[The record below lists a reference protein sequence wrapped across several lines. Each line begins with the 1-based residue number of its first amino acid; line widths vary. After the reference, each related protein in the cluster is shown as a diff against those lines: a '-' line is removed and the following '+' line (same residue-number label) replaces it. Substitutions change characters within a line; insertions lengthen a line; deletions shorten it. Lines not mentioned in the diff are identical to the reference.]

1 MMPYMTIKG
10 DVEVLHSKM
19 DKHGFMT
26 VHFEK
31 PDSKNCFNEMDI
43 VLPSM
48 TVTKNVGFSDEE
60 VNEFLLFCSRNATAM
75 SIYSALGGVV
85 NA

>member
-10 DVEVLHSKM
+10 DTEVLHSNM
-19 DKHGFMT
+19 DKRGFMI

-43 VLPSM
+43 ELPSM
-48 TVTKNVGFSDEE
+48 AVIKNVGFNEDE
-60 VNEFLLFCSRNATAM
+60 VKEFLLFCERNARSM
-75 SIYSALGGVV
+75 VIYSALGGVV